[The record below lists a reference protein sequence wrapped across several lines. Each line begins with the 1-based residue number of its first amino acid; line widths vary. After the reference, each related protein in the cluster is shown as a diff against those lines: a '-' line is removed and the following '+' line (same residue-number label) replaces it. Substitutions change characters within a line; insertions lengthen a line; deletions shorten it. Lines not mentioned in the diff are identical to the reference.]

1 MKIGK
6 TEEEIDATEMIECRK
21 IVKNLIKFGLSERQ
35 KLQIIFLLSLEME
48 SRDAINLI
56 NSAVKKIKSID
67 NNVKFSLTNGQDID
81 YNDQEVKKPKIL
93 DV

>member
-21 IVKNLIKFGLSERQ
+21 IVKNLINFGLSERQ